1 MSRAEVT
8 SKGFVCD
15 GKVIQG
21 SYTFSHIKLLE
32 KNEFQ
37 NTYSALM
44 QTPISVPCTITVGDS
59 FIAIVCADFSRIN
72 ITY

>member
-8 SKGFVCD
+8 SRGFIFE

-21 SYTFSHIKLLE
+21 SYTFSNIKSLE
-32 KNEFQ
+32 RSEFQ
-37 NTYSALM
+37 DTYSALM
-44 QTPISVPCTITVGDS
+44 QTPISVPCTITIGDK
-59 FIAIVCADFSRIN
+59 FIVIVCADSSRIN

>member
-21 SYTFSHIKLLE
+21 SYTFSHIKSLE
-32 KNEFQ
+32 RGQFQ
-37 NTYSALM
+37 DTYSALM
-44 QTPISVPCTITVGDS
+44 QTPISVPCSITVGDN
-59 FIAIVCADFSRIN
+59 FIAIVCADSSRIN

>member
-1 MSRAEVT
+1 MNRAQVT
-8 SKGFVCD
+8 GKGFVCD

-21 SYTFSHIKLLE
+21 SYTFSHIKLLD

-37 NTYSALM
+37 DTYSALM
-44 QTPISVPCTITVGDS
+44 QTPISVPCTITVGDT
-59 FIAIVCADFSRIN
+59 FIAIVCADSSKIN